1 MISDKPDAYSYENF
15 IYGFRLGVGLM
26 IEALKIL
33 DEFGRTVLPDIS
45 LSNGY
50 FPYCLTAVFFGC
62 IVILSY
68 LWTLRP
74 PGVSRLTEAQGKRG
88 DDRLKF

>member
-1 MISDKPDAYSYENF
+1 MICDKPDAYSYENF

-45 LSNGY
+45 LSNGFVLLDRCFLWMY
-50 FPYCLTAVFFGC
+50 SNT
-62 IVILSY
+62 VIFMD
-68 LWTLRP
+68 T
-74 PGVSRLTEAQGKRG
+74 
-88 DDRLKF
+88 